1 MSLLFAGIASLLLYY
16 GFRAGRPD
24 PASTKLLKTLDL
36 KPSTPPTD
44 DDDDNKDE
52 TLEDSS
58 EEKETDDEVRSLTP
72 KSRRSKTV
80 SNEDTPNTSNRSS
93 NASPSRTKKSSKDTT
108 STRETFIA
116 NLHAQIETLDRRGK
130 KLFKEQKHLDAA
142 EVFTEALDLISTS
155 SLDGDG
161 GGEGLGSSLDR
172 QTLTLTNN
180 RSAMYEK
187 AKMPD
192 LALHDCDSILEL
204 DVMHT
209 KARTRK
215 LRILES
221 LHRYTEALIQVCA
234 LQLKFV
240 QDNRDK
246 LRMGIPVTPPVQQS
260 KIEELMGHILPGE
273 IETQLERIKGKFGLD
288 LGDGQ
293 GGALLEDGSVKRSL
307 PSQHTILQLLQSF
320 TGYNAWMAS
329 AAGEGSLGLLTE
341 KLDGLGDGDDEEEKG
356 MMMYV
361 EKVELLLRRGRR
373 FAYHRKFEECSKDFE
388 AAHLILEEQEEVK
401 DLLQGDTYARVLE
414 WVGTCR
420 HLRYDLE
427 GATTCYEAC
436 ADLEPNN
443 SEILV
448 KRAGVFMDG
457 GKLDEGLTLFDTA
470 LTLDPT
476 AADALLH
483 RANLRMIQQR
493 PAEAK
498 ADLDRCIELC
508 PDHILAWLRLA
519 TVLMATDDLPGAS
532 RCLDKAKEID
542 PHSSEVHSYRG
553 EMLFQSQE
561 FVEARAE
568 FDKAIECDSRNP
580 TPYVNAALAVMNTPV
595 GNGPPD
601 IAESISLLEKAIE
614 IDPQYQTAYIHLG
627 QLKLSMATDLSTAK
641 DVVALYDKGLDY
653 CRTAEELKDIV
664 SMRILT
670 VAQVEAAS
678 MLKMD
683 TLNMQ

>member
-1 MSLLFAGIASLLLYY
+1 MSLLFAGISALLLYY
-16 GFRAGRPD
+16 GFRVGRPD
-24 PASTKLLKTLDL
+24 PAATKLLKTLDL
-36 KPSTPPTD
+36 PPSSTD
-44 DDDDNKDE
+44 DDNDNEIEGEEEEDGTKIDE
-52 TLEDSS
+52 SS
-58 EEKETDDEVRSLTP
+58 TTSEKETDDELRSLTP
-72 KSRRSKTV
+72 KSRRSKKATG
-80 SNEDTPNTSNRSS
+80 SQDTPNTSNRTSS
-93 NASPSRTKKSSKDTT
+93 KKSKEKSSDNSLT

-116 NLHAQIETLDRRGK
+116 NLHQQIETLDRRGK
-130 KLFKEQKHLDAA
+130 KLFKESKHLDAA

-155 SLDGDG
+155 VGG
-161 GGEGLGSSLDR
+161 EEEHGGEGLGSSLER

-192 LALHDCDSILEL
+192 LALHDCDSILDL

-273 IETQLERIKGKFGLD
+273 IEGQLERIKGKFG
-288 LGDGQ
+288 
-293 GGALLEDGSVKRSL
+293 EDVGRPL

-320 TGYNAWMAS
+320 TGYNTWMA
-329 AAGEGSLGLLTE
+329 AAASDGSLDSLTE
-341 KLDGLGDGDDEEEKG
+341 QLEANRGDELLIF
-356 MMMYV
+356 V
-361 EKVELLLRRGRR
+361 ERVELLLRRGRR
-373 FAYHRKFEECSKDFE
+373 YAYHRKFEECSKDFE
-388 AAHLILEEQEEVK
+388 VAHLILEQQEQVK
-401 DLLQGDTYARVLE
+401 DLLEGDTYARVLE

-420 HLRYDLE
+420 HLMYDLE
-427 GATTCYEAC
+427 GATKCYEAC

-470 LTLDPT
+470 LTLDPK

-493 PAEAK
+493 PEEAK

-519 TVLMATDDLPGAS
+519 TVLMATDDMPGAS

-553 EMLFQSQE
+553 EMLFQSHE

-568 FDKAIECDSRNP
+568 FNKAVECDARNP
-580 TPYVNAALAVMNTPV
+580 TPYVNAALAVMNTQV
-595 GNGPPD
+595 NNGPPD
-601 IAESISLLEKAIE
+601 IAESIALLEKAIE

-641 DVVALYDKGLDY
+641 DVVALYDKGLEY